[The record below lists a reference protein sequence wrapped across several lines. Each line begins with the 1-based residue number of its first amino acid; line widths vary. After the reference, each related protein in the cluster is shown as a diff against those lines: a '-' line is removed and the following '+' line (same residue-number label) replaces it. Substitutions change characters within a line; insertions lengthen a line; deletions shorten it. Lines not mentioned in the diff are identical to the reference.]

1 MKSCMSV
8 WEMSC
13 QWGVSESRVH
23 KRQAGHI
30 SGPERFGCSWQFL
43 LTLSGLVISGGSE
56 SGKNRVSRK
65 ARRTFTYDDES

>member
-30 SGPERFGCSWQFL
+30 SGPERFGCSWAIPPDAVRPGDQRRIRKREK
-43 LTLSGLVISGGSE
+43 SGFPKGTEDIHL
-56 SGKNRVSRK
+56 
-65 ARRTFTYDDES
+65 